1 MNKNTIEQGCVSL
14 IWVVIAFI
22 LDLIFLIA
30 YLVWESKIALF
41 LLGIGTV
48 LLVLT
53 IIIFTLFIHYTRRDI
68 KRSRKEKL

>member
-14 IWVVIAFI
+14 IWLVIAFI
-22 LDLIFLIA
+22 LDLIFLIT
-30 YLVWESKIALF
+30 YLVWKSKIALF

-53 IIIFTLFIHYTRRDI
+53 IIIFALFIYYTKQDI
-68 KRSRKEKL
+68 KRFRKE

>member
-1 MNKNTIEQGCVSL
+1 MNKNTIEQGCVGL
-14 IWVVIAFI
+14 IWLVIAFI

-30 YLVWESKIALF
+30 YLVWKSKIALF

-53 IIIFTLFIHYTRRDI
+53 IIIFALFIYYTKRDI
-68 KRSRKEKL
+68 KRSRKE